1 MSCLGVET
9 RNICRNI
16 WVNINDV
23 WGLVVDTWARLALH
37 LWVIVTAHGNRALTC
52 RAQSRRWRGCS
63 SLQAFLKQSF
73 TSWSKNCSQ
82 AKVLVTPKH
91 LLFTF
96 NMLLSHL
103 SCSTPDY
110 SGNGLKTV
118 DWQKSYSRKW
128 YFLTITQFIP
138 LNFHI
143 QATTKLKNKHV
154 YYFIRYRECDE
165 LLLLTELS
173 SRHQNE
179 KLIT

>member
-1 MSCLGVET
+1 MKTMSCLGVET

-52 RAQSRRWRGCS
+52 TAWSRRWRGCI
-63 SLQAFLKQSF
+63 QPTSF
-73 TSWSKNCSQ
+73 SKAQLYLMVQKLPCSQ

-91 LLFTF
+91 LLFIF

-103 SCSTPDY
+103 SRSAPDY

-128 YFLTITQFIP
+128 
-138 LNFHI
+138 
-143 QATTKLKNKHV
+143 
-154 YYFIRYRECDE
+154 
-165 LLLLTELS
+165 
-173 SRHQNE
+173 
-179 KLIT
+179 